1 MDPFL
6 LKMSQGLLRKSASYQ
21 QNLRRLKLSFGNTKI
36 WGAFGH
42 HHHVKSDERKKKI
55 EGTSQNRSNTQRF
68 DLESGNDNYPNC
80 ITDHG
85 ISSPE
90 REGSW
95 KTARNIVPAFPIT

>member
-42 HHHVKSDERKKKI
+42 HHHVKSDERKKRLKEQVKI
-55 EGTSQNRSNTQRF
+55 VLTHRDS
-68 DLESGNDNYPNC
+68 
-80 ITDHG
+80 I
-85 ISSPE
+85 
-90 REGSW
+90 
-95 KTARNIVPAFPIT
+95 